1 MSTSTTSPG
10 RRAGAPARRVGYLIA
25 ALING
30 ALLYFG
36 NVWPGWQVLPF
47 LTDDTRQVLDIVNVS
62 LIAGIVVNVVYLF
75 LDPPWLKALGD
86 LVTLG
91 IGLAVLV
98 QIWQVFPFD
107 FQGSSFDWALLVRI
121 LLVVAGVGSAIGI
134 IAQFVMLI
142 RSLLG
147 LGGPDPGRQR

>member
-1 MSTSTTSPG
+1 MSPPTASP
-10 RRAGAPARRVGYLIA
+10 AGGPARRVGYLIA

-30 ALLYFG
+30 ALLYFA

-47 LTDDTRQVLDIVNVS
+47 LADNARQVLDIVNVS

-75 LDPPWLKALGD
+75 LDLSWLKALGD

-91 IGLAVLV
+91 IGLAVLARL
-98 QIWQVFPFD
+98 WQVFPFD

-134 IAQFVMLI
+134 IVQVVMLI

-147 LGGPDPGRQR
+147 LGGPTSGRQR